1 VIGLVTDSNSQL
13 PPQLAERYGIR
24 VVPLTV
30 TVDGTDYLEGD
41 TLDADAFYDL
51 FAHGAP
57 VVKTSQPSPGRFVD
71 AYQALARRGAD
82 EILSV
87 HVGSKI
93 SGTINSARLA
103 AAAAPV
109 RVRVVDTGTVS
120 FGVACCVWE
129 AAETLARGGTL
140 ADAAEVAAGIGPTVG
155 NVFVVKALDLARAG
169 GRLAGPGRPTGEKA
183 AIRVLTFIGDTMEVI
198 GTAGSDEEAAEVMA
212 AHVRAAGSSLRA
224 GIGSADRAT
233 TTALTD
239 ALDSRLREAPEIRD
253 VVRYRVGPSV
263 GAHTGP
269 GTVGAMYY
277 ESS

>member
-13 PPQLAERYGIR
+13 PPELAERYGVR

-30 TVDGTDYLEGD
+30 TVDGTDYLEGE
-41 TLDADAFYDL
+41 TLDADGFYEL
-51 FAHGAP
+51 FEYGAP
-57 VVKTSQPSPGRFVD
+57 AVKTSQPSPGRFAE
-71 AYQALARRGAD
+71 AYEALARRGVD

-93 SGTINSARLA
+93 SGTVNSARLA
-103 AAAAPV
+103 AAGAPV
-109 RVRVVDTGTVS
+109 QVTVVDTGTVS

-129 AAETLARGGTL
+129 AAEALAAGGTID
-140 ADAAEVAAGIGPTVG
+140 DAAEVAAHVGPTLG
-155 NVFVVKALDLARAG
+155 NVFIVKSLDLARAG
-169 GRLAGPGRPTGEKA
+169 GRLTGATPADEPRQT
-183 AIRVLTFIGDTMEVI
+183 RVLTLTGDKMEVV
-198 GTAGSDEEAAEVMA
+198 GTVSSDEQAADVMA

-233 TTALTD
+233 TATLTGALHDRLTA
-239 ALDSRLREAPEIRD
+239 APEVRD
-253 VVRYRVGPSV
+253 LVRYRVGPSV

-277 ESS
+277 ESG